1 MAEPVARKEW
11 VAHLLLVALALAY
24 GVLFTH
30 LAFAQHIG
38 MRTHKADLGQI
49 DQAIW
54 NTSRGH
60 LLEFSEGSGQS
71 VRLTDHVEP
80 IFVLISPVFWLWD
93 DVRALLL
100 LQVLFAV
107 LGVWPLYA
115 LARRRLPP
123 WPALAPAVAY
133 LLAPPLQSALLSE
146 FHAIPLVVPFVLW
159 ALWAVEA
166 GRLRAFVLATLL
178 VAAVKEES
186 ALLAAGLGL
195 WAAWQARRRPAG
207 SAERRRW
214 LASGLVMLLGGI
226 VWFAIAVLVI
236 IPPYAARVYGQE
248 QSVYFQR
255 YGALGNSLTDILGAF
270 LTRPGLVWAVITEP
284 ARLRYLFGLLAPF
297 GLLSLAGLDVALLS
311 LPLLLANVLSA
322 YPAQYYGEFHYSA
335 PLVPYLAAAA
345 VYGFGRIGNRFPS
358 SRSRP
363 RVALLLG
370 VWMLVWAVGWYV
382 LMGRGPGG
390 GRFEP
395 TPITA
400 HHRLLPRFVA
410 QIPAAAA
417 VTATAAVHPHISHR
431 RHAYQFPEGLTGP
444 APADFALIDVLTN
457 TDMAPGAVRAQVE
470 AMLAGEWGVVD
481 AADGFL
487 LLRRGAATKTIPA
500 AFYSFVRGPA
510 TAPVPE
516 TPLRWQGVAVADQ
529 PRWRQTQVTTY
540 WQVGAAFAP
549 ATVRPWLELRT
560 PAGELLYTW
569 DTLAPPALV
578 WYPPALWQPGEVI
591 TITTV
596 PLFLPRDWGV
606 VIGVVHGPN
615 PFAAGDR
622 LPVAH
627 IVADAAPL
635 RSPDGTLA
643 LVAAY
648 TRRED
653 GALAPLPLRSGSKT
667 SEALL
672 SGPRQTVAAT
682 FIAPDGGLFP
692 LQAAFSRGRLWP
704 GGLLDLALTWPAGLP
719 PGYVVFVHLRQ
730 EGVNIAQADG
740 PPRFFLPLGE
750 ATMAADRR
758 QIGIPADVPIGAVL
772 DLVVGLYHPET
783 GVRLPIRDGSGQ
795 DVGHEL
801 NVGRFRLGR
810 PPVPDQACALIPTTC
825 PAQP

>member
-1 MAEPVARKEW
+1 MAKPSARKEW
-11 VAHLLLVALALAY
+11 APYLVLLVLALVY
-24 GVLFTH
+24 GLLFTH
-30 LAFAQHIG
+30 LAFAQHAG

-54 NTSRGH
+54 NTSRGR
-60 LLEFSEGSGQS
+60 LLEFSEGSRQS

-80 IFVLISPVFWLWD
+80 IFVLIGPIFWLWD

-107 LGVWPLYA
+107 VGVWPLYA

-123 WPALAPAVAY
+123 WPALAPAAAY

-146 FHAIPLVVPFVLW
+146 FHAIPLVVPLVLW

-166 GRLRAFVLATLL
+166 GHRRHFLLATLL
-178 VAAVKEES
+178 VAVVKEES

-195 WAAWQARRRPAG
+195 WAVWQARLRPAG

-214 LASGLVMLLGGI
+214 LAAGLVMLLLGM
-226 VWFAIAVLVI
+226 VWFAVATFII
-236 IPPYAARVYGQE
+236 IPPYAAQVYRKE
-248 QSVYFQR
+248 RSVYFQR
-255 YGALGNSLTDILGAF
+255 YGALGDGLLDILGTL
-270 LTRPGLVWAVITEP
+270 LTRPGLVWDILTEP

-297 GLLSLAGLDVALLS
+297 GLLSLAGLDVVLLA
-311 LPLLLANVLSA
+311 LPLLLANLLSA

-345 VYGFGRIGNRFPS
+345 VYGLARIRDRFPPS
-358 SRSRP
+358 GP
-363 RVALLLG
+363 RAQVTLLLG
-370 VWMLVWAVGWYV
+370 LWMLGWAIAWYV

-390 GRFEP
+390 GRFDP
-395 TPITA
+395 TPITE

-410 QIPAAAA
+410 QIPAEAA

-431 RHAYQFPEGLTGP
+431 RYAYQFPEGLTGP
-444 APADFALIDVLTN
+444 APADYALIDVLTN

-470 AMLAGEWGVVD
+470 AMLAGDWGVVD
-481 AADGFL
+481 ANDGFL
-487 LLRRGAATKTIPA
+487 LLRRGATTKTIPA
-500 AFYSFVRGPA
+500 AFYRFVRGPA

-516 TPLRWQGVAVADQ
+516 AALRWQGVAVVDR
-529 PRWRQTQVTTY
+529 PFWRQTQVVTY

-560 PAGELLYTW
+560 PAGELVYTW
-569 DTLAPPALV
+569 DSLAPPALI
-578 WYPPALWQPGEVI
+578 WYPPTLWQPGEVI

-596 PLFLPRDWGV
+596 PLPLPRDWGAI
-606 VIGVVHGPN
+606 IGVVHGPN

-622 LPVAH
+622 LPIEQV
-627 IVADAAPL
+627 VADAAPL
-635 RSPDGTLA
+635 RSSDGTLA

-653 GALAPLPLRSGSKT
+653 GTLAPLPLGSGRT
-667 SEALL
+667 PEAFL
-672 SGPRQTVAAT
+672 SGPLQTVAAT
-682 FIAPDGGLFP
+682 FVASHGGLFP
-692 LQAAFSRGRLWP
+692 LQAAFARRRLWP
-704 GGLLDLALTWPAGLP
+704 GAVLDLVLIWPDGLP
-719 PGYVVFVHLRQ
+719 PGHVVFVHLRQ

-740 PPRFFLPLGE
+740 PPRFFLPPGE
-750 ATMAADRR
+750 ATTPVDRR
-758 QIGIPADVPIGAVL
+758 QVLIPANVRTGALL
-772 DLVVGLYHPET
+772 DLVVGLYHAET
-783 GVRLPIRDGSGQ
+783 GVRLPIRDVSGQ
-795 DVGHEL
+795 DMGNEL
-801 NVGRFRLGR
+801 VVGRFRLGQ
-810 PPVPDQACALIPTTC
+810 PAVPDQACALVPATC